1 MILRILTVAWNLS
14 ETQAD
19 KSDIWGDSVF
29 LWKCKLF
36 SGGKHEVWHQTGGLE
51 SWEKPSS
58 VWKNIFLVSK
68 DFLCK
73 TLFNSYITVTKI
85 HSKLE
90 YIMLNNK
97 KVVLY
102 LTGNLEASGFQS
114 WERQKSTLTFS
125 PEISCNFSNRFIVI
139 APCIN
144 ASLNEH
150 SVLQQEQLLVVMTMM
165 DDYLSVPVSL

>member
-1 MILRILTVAWNLS
+1 MLCADCQASWQKTWITTKTSETAAWPRFFLACKIVKSGKKWKRAKESHQKLGIKSWMILRILTVAWNLS

-73 TLFNSYITVTKI
+73 TLFNSYITDTKI

-90 YIMLNNK
+90 YIMLNNNNK
-97 KVVLY
+97 KIYIWL
-102 LTGNLEASGFQS
+102 A
-114 WERQKSTLTFS
+114 
-125 PEISCNFSNRFIVI
+125 I
-139 APCIN
+139 
-144 ASLNEH
+144 
-150 SVLQQEQLLVVMTMM
+150 
-165 DDYLSVPVSL
+165 